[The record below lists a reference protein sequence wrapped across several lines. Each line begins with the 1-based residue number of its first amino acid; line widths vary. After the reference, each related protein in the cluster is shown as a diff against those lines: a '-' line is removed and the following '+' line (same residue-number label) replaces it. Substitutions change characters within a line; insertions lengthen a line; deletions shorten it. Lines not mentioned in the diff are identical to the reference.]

1 MVPLNVLLAQP
12 EIDARVGWADAV
24 VTVVPGDEPAPRP
37 LEPEGAAA
45 DVAVLLFT
53 SGTTG
58 GAKGAELTHDG
69 LLWNAQGIVD
79 AFHLGPDDV
88 QLAAAPLTHVLGMT
102 GVMNA
107 TLLTGGA
114 LAVTQRFD
122 AAATYR
128 LMLEAGVTGAMG
140 APPMFAAL
148 SVEAGKTPE
157 RPPLRFVHAGGAPLA
172 EGAARTIAET
182 FGCPVRDGYGMTEVG
197 GGIAVT
203 TLEMERKP
211 GAVGRP
217 MRDTEI
223 RIAHLDDK
231 RGEVQ
236 VRSPSVMRGYRGD
249 SEATAAVLDSDGWL
263 ATGDIGFLDDD
274 GYLFLV
280 DRKKELIIRG
290 GYNVYPRE
298 VEEVLYAH
306 PDVLEAAVIGV
317 ADDAVGE
324 EVVALVTPRAGAAP
338 DAATIQA
345 WAKERVAAYKYPRR
359 IVFVDELPK
368 GPTGKILKRA
378 IDRGVL

>member
-1 MVPLNVLLAQP
+1 
-12 EIDARVGWADAV
+12 
-24 VTVVPGDEPAPRP
+24 
-37 LEPEGAAA
+37 
-45 DVAVLLFT
+45 
-53 SGTTG
+53 
-58 GAKGAELTHDG
+58 
-69 LLWNAQGIVD
+69 
-79 AFHLGPDDV
+79 
-88 QLAAAPLTHVLGMT
+88 MT

-128 LMLEAGVTGAMG
+128 LMLEPASRARWARRRCSPRSPSRPGRRRSGRPCASCTRE
-140 APPMFAAL
+140 APRSPRRRA
-148 SVEAGKTPE
+148 
-157 RPPLRFVHAGGAPLA
+157 HDC
-172 EGAARTIAET
+172 ET

-223 RIAHLDDK
+223 GSPPHDR

-236 VRSPSVMRGYRGD
+236 VRSPSVMRGYRAARGD
-249 SEATAAVLDSDGWL
+249 GAVLDSDGWL

-290 GYNVYPRE
+290 GYNVYPARSRRRSTAPRRARGRGDRRGRRR
-298 VEEVLYAH
+298 L
-306 PDVLEAAVIGV
+306 
-317 ADDAVGE
+317 GE
-324 EVVALVTPRAGAAP
+324 EVVALVTPPRGCRSGRRARSRHGRRSASPRTSSAADRLRRRAAEGADRQDP
-338 DAATIQA
+338 QA
-345 WAKERVAAYKYPRR
+345 RDRPRR
-359 IVFVDELPK
+359 AMD
-368 GPTGKILKRA
+368 R
-378 IDRGVL
+378 RGVW